1 MNDFQ
6 WCAKASLYILER
18 KLSLK
23 KHCHIL
29 EVKDGWMWVKKNE
42 TQFSD
47 ECKDRNLAWHQMSL
61 PWWILFFFFFLIFT
75 SKCRRVI
82 RAKFISFLINF
93 FATYCNIL
101 SVNNEM
107 KMLQILQCVVSRRGE
122 GESERLWQLVCAPS
136 FALAVYD
143 FLISLQVPR
152 RVANNI
158 FLGCCAS
165 EQTFFFQ
172 GNWICS
178 LEDDLIVYPI
188 KNFINSTIEPRN
200 WKWFRAFD
208 L

>member
-1 MNDFQ
+1 
-6 WCAKASLYILER
+6 
-18 KLSLK
+18 
-23 KHCHIL
+23 
-29 EVKDGWMWVKKNE
+29 MWVKKNE

-158 FLGCCAS
+158 FLGCCAN
-165 EQTFFFQ
+165 FFLPRKLDLFTWRWF
-172 GNWICS
+172 NCVSHKKLYKFNNRTTKLKMISSFLSVIC
-178 LEDDLIVYPI
+178 LFYVNLC
-188 KNFINSTIEPRN
+188 
-200 WKWFRAFD
+200 